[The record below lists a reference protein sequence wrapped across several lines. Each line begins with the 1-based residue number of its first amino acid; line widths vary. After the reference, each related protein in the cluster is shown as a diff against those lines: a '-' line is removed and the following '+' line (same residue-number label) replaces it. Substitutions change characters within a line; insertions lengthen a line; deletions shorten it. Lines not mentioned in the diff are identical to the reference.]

1 MPTAKRES
9 ILAAIAT
16 RTGASRAPFPVI
28 AAGAATYTLL
38 ADGEES
44 VREYEYD
51 DAIVTMA
58 IAVHRATPA
67 TTDASHATDASA
79 LLAAII
85 TETLGPDLTIGGL
98 CDSIRYD
105 SGVTDY
111 PEGSALVAATATFSI
126 DYRHIAGS
134 PY

>member
-9 ILAAIAT
+9 ILAALAT
-16 RTGASRAPFPVI
+16 RTGASRAPFPEI
-28 AAGAATYTLL
+28 AAAATTYTLL

-44 VREYEYD
+44 VREYEYN
-51 DAIVTMA
+51 DAIVVMA
-58 IAVHRATPA
+58 VAVHRAAPA
-67 TTDASHATDASA
+67 TTDASHAADASA

-85 TETLGPDLTIGGL
+85 TETLGTDLTLGGL

-105 SGVTDY
+105 SGVTDC
-111 PEGSALVAATATFSI
+111 PEGSALVSATATFSI
-126 DYRHIAGS
+126 DYRHVAGS

>member
-9 ILAAIAT
+9 ILAALAT

-28 AAGAATYTLL
+28 AAATTYTLL

-51 DAIVTMA
+51 DAIITMA
-58 IAVHRATPA
+58 IAVHRAAPA
-67 TTDASHATDASA
+67 TTDASHAADASA

-85 TETLGPDLTIGGL
+85 TETLGTDLTIGGL
-98 CDSIRYD
+98 CDSIRYE

-111 PEGSALVAATATFSI
+111 PESSAMVAATATFSV
-126 DYRHIAGS
+126 DYRHVGGS